1 MKDVYPSGTP
11 FYTINSTPNFD
22 ERPQFRMVLLK
33 RNLGKLKRIWD
44 VFFDKWWKKKG
55 IIYSKIDDWPR
66 EITFIVTVRKCL
78 VEVFA
83 NNEYSGQRQ
92 VAHIVVKSSWSCFLF
107 FDISAGRKSGLITFS
122 DHSMNKHL
130 KCQVSLSSFK
140 QWRQQKWNFFKDLIQ
155 TLQ

>member
-1 MKDVYPSGTP
+1 MKFTMKDVYPSGTP

-83 NNEYSGQRQ
+83 NNEYSGLRQ
-92 VAHIVVKSSWSCFLF
+92 VAHIVVKSSWSCF
-107 FDISAGRKSGLITFS
+107 
-122 DHSMNKHL
+122 
-130 KCQVSLSSFK
+130 SLLWYLS
-140 QWRQQKWNFFKDLIQ
+140 RQKIWTHRLMLRSQHE
-155 TLQ
+155 

>member
-1 MKDVYPSGTP
+1 MCIPVERLFIQLIPRRSLMNVHSSEWFCSIGTWENWRGSEM
-11 FYTINSTPNFD
+11 FFLINA
-22 ERPQFRMVLLK
+22 E
-33 RNLGKLKRIWD
+33 
-44 VFFDKWWKKKG
+44 KKKG

-83 NNEYSGQRQ
+83 NNEYSGLRQ